1 MKDKRKTK
9 SKKPT
14 FELWEVIVITLV
26 ASIIMGVSTGCV
38 VYNNKK
44 DNCLSSNDSK
54 YLAEFEKSYKS
65 ILENYYDDID
75 ENKLVE
81 AAISGM
87 LSYLGDPYSTYLNE
101 NSTTILNDSLNG
113 SYEGVGI
120 EVTTTDTGKINIVNV
135 FDDSPAQKAGVHPG
149 DIITKI
155 NDIDMANKTS
165 NDAVSEIQKSKKIK
179 IEVNRN
185 SKILSFDLEKASLYV
200 PSISAEIKEYNNQK
214 VGYIKINK
222 FSDTTYEQFKKELTN
237 LETKQINS
245 LIIDVRNNTGG
256 YLSDATNIAKMFLQ
270 KGKLIY
276 SLQNKLTKEDTV
288 DDTEESRNYKV
299 YMLINN
305 GSASAS
311 EVLASALKYSYGATL
326 VGVKSYGKGKVQKTS
341 TLSDGTMYKYT
352 SAKWLTPKGNCIDEI
367 GLTPDIEVNLSE
379 EYMND
384 RVPEKDNQLQTA
396 LFEMTKAQ

>member
-1 MKDKRKTK
+1 MKDKPKN
-9 SKKPT
+9 KKPT
-14 FELWEVIVITLV
+14 FELWEVIAITLV
-26 ASIIMGVSTGCV
+26 ASIIMSISTGCV

-44 DNCLSSNDSK
+44 DNCINSNDSK

-65 ILENYYDDID
+65 IVENYYDNID
-75 ENKLVE
+75 ETKLVE

-87 LSYLGDPYSTYLNE
+87 LTYLGDPYTTYLNE

-120 EVTTTDTGKINIVNV
+120 EVNTSENGKINIVNV
-135 FDDSPAQKAGVHPG
+135 FDDSPAQKAGIKPG

-155 NDIDMANKTS
+155 NDVDMSSKSS
-165 NDAVSEIQKSKKIK
+165 NDAVSIIQKNKKIT

-185 SKILSFDLEKASLYV
+185 SKLLSFNLEKTSLYV
-200 PSISAEIKEYNNQK
+200 PSITSELKEANNQK
-214 VGYIKINK
+214 VGYIKISK
-222 FSDTTYEQFKKELTN
+222 FSDTTYEQFKKELTT
-237 LETKQINS
+237 LESKQINS

-256 YLSDATNIAKMFLQ
+256 YLSDATNIAKLFLQ

-276 SLQNKLTKEDTV
+276 SLQNKLLKEDTI

-299 YMLINN
+299 YVLINN

-352 SAKWLTPKGNCIDEI
+352 SAKWLTPKGNCIDEE

-384 RVPEKDNQLQTA
+384 RTPEKDNQLQTA
-396 LFEMTKAQ
+396 LFEITKAQ

>member
-1 MKDKRKTK
+1 MKDKPKT
-9 SKKPT
+9 KKPT
-14 FELWEVIVITLV
+14 FELWEVIAITLV
-26 ASIIMGVSTGCV
+26 ASIIMSISTGCV

-44 DNCLSSNDSK
+44 DNCINSNDSK

-65 ILENYYDDID
+65 IVENYYDNID
-75 ENKLVE
+75 ETKLVE

-87 LSYLGDPYSTYLNE
+87 LTYLGDPYTTYLNE

-120 EVTTTDTGKINIVNV
+120 EVNTSENGKINIVNV
-135 FDDSPAQKAGVHPG
+135 FDDSPAQKAGIKPG

-155 NDIDMANKTS
+155 NDVDMSSKTS
-165 NDAVSEIQKSKKIK
+165 NDAVSIIQKNKKIT

-185 SKILSFDLEKASLYV
+185 SKLLSFNLEKTSLYV
-200 PSISAEIKEYNNQK
+200 PSITSELKEANNQK
-214 VGYIKINK
+214 VGYIKISK
-222 FSDTTYEQFKKELTN
+222 FSDTTYEQFKKELTT
-237 LETKQINS
+237 LESKQINS

-256 YLSDATNIAKMFLQ
+256 YLSDATNIAKLFLQ

-276 SLQNKLTKEDTV
+276 SLQNKLLKEDTI

-299 YMLINN
+299 YVLINN

-352 SAKWLTPKGNCIDEI
+352 SAKWLTPKGNCIDEE

-384 RVPEKDNQLQTA
+384 RTPENDNQLQTA
-396 LFEMTKAQ
+396 LFEITKAQ

>member
-1 MKDKRKTK
+1 MKNKRKAK
-9 SKKPT
+9 NKKPT
-14 FELWEVIVITLV
+14 FELWEVIIITLV
-26 ASIIMGVSTGCV
+26 ASIIMAVSTGCL

-44 DNCLSSNDSK
+44 EKCYTSNDSK
-54 YLAEFEKSYKS
+54 YLAEFEKSYKN
-65 ILENYYDDID
+65 ILDNYYDEVD

-87 LSYLGDPYSTYLNE
+87 LSYLGDPYTTYLNE

-113 SYEGVGI
+113 TYEGVGI
-120 EVTTTDTGKINIVNV
+120 EVTTTETGKINIVNV
-135 FDDSPAQKAGVHPG
+135 FDDSPAQKVGLRSG

-155 NDIDMANKTS
+155 NDVEMSDKTS
-165 NDAVSEIQKSKKIK
+165 NDAVSIIQKNKKVK

-185 SKILSFDLEKASLYV
+185 SKILSFDLEKKSLYV
-200 PSISAEIKEYNNQK
+200 PSISSEVKEYNNQK

-222 FSDTTYEQFKKELTN
+222 FSDTTYEQFKKELTT
-237 LETKQINS
+237 LESKEINS

-256 YLSDATNIAKMFLQ
+256 YLSDATNIAKLFLQ
-270 KGKLIY
+270 KGKIIY

-288 DDTEESRNYKV
+288 DDTDENRNYKV
-299 YMLINN
+299 YVLINN

-311 EVLASALKYSYGATL
+311 EVLAAALKYSYGSTL
-326 VGVKSYGKGKVQKTS
+326 IGVKSYGKGKVQKTS
-341 TLSDGTMYKYT
+341 TLSDGTMFKYT

-396 LFEMTKAQ
+396 LFEITKAQ

>member
-1 MKDKRKTK
+1 MKDKSKT
-9 SKKPT
+9 KKPT
-14 FELWEVIVITLV
+14 FELWEVIAITLV
-26 ASIIMGVSTGCV
+26 ASIIMSISTGCV

-44 DNCLSSNDSK
+44 DNCINSNDSK

-65 ILENYYDDID
+65 IVDNYYDDID
-75 ENKLVE
+75 ETKLVE

-87 LSYLGDPYSTYLNE
+87 LTYLGDPYTTYLNE

-120 EVTTTDTGKINIVNV
+120 EVNTSENGKINIVNV
-135 FDDSPAQKAGVHPG
+135 FDDSPAQKAGIKPG

-155 NDIDMANKTS
+155 NDVDMSSKSS
-165 NDAVSEIQKSKKIK
+165 NDAVSIIQKNKKIT

-185 SKILSFDLEKASLYV
+185 SKLLSFNLEKASLYV
-200 PSISAEIKEYNNQK
+200 PSITSELKEANNQK
-214 VGYIKINK
+214 VGYIKISK
-222 FSDTTYEQFKKELTN
+222 FSDTTYEQFKKELTS
-237 LETKQINS
+237 LESKQINS

-256 YLSDATNIAKMFLQ
+256 YLSDATNIAKLFLQ

-276 SLQNKLTKEDTV
+276 SLQNKLLKEDTI

-299 YMLINN
+299 YVLINN

-352 SAKWLTPKGNCIDEI
+352 SAKWLTPKGNCIDEE

-384 RVPEKDNQLQTA
+384 RIPEKDNQLQTA
-396 LFEMTKAQ
+396 LFEITKAQ